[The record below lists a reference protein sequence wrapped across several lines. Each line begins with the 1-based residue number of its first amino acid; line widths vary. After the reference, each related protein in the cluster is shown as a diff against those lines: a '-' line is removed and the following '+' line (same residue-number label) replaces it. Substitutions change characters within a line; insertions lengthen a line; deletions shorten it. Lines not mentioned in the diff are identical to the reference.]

1 MRKFFYC
8 SSIVF
13 LIIALFL
20 LNMLYAKINLQY
32 TNNKEQL
39 NLLNRTAKNNK
50 DIGKNIYYNNIIH
63 IANKYNGEIKEFK
76 SKNNNINT
84 IISISVNENSI
95 NEILDKLKQEKTIK
109 KLNSLALEKKGIGSE
124 DYIILLNAD
133 FLNSDT

>member
-13 LIIALFL
+13 LIIAVFL

-133 FLNSDT
+133 FLSSDT

>member
-133 FLNSDT
+133 FLSSDT

>member
-109 KLNSLALEKKGIGSE
+109 N
-124 DYIILLNAD
+124 
-133 FLNSDT
+133 

>member
-1 MRKFFYC
+1 VRKFFYC

-13 LIIALFL
+13 LIIAVFL

-133 FLNSDT
+133 FLSSDT